1 MFSLASRVCVCV
13 SVLVDGGK
21 GKRRSRLW
29 ARFFVQM
36 GIRKSGI
43 FITESACYLHF
54 WKGDVVPVMETS
66 R

>member
-1 MFSLASRVCVCV
+1 MCERAC
-13 SVLVDGGK
+13 
-21 GKRRSRLW
+21 RRGEREEKEQ
-29 ARFFVQM
+29 AVGTFFVQM